1 MAVEISQIN
10 PFGSFNIGLGAIG
23 NGLAL
28 FFIVFLILGGI
39 GFLIFQRISKKQFKH
54 VIPLYKLIGN
64 VPTRVG
70 IYRAKDFAI
79 SKAGDK
85 LWFVSGV
92 KKFIPPATLQSAP
105 NEYMH
110 WEREDGEWINFVMGD
125 LDKSQKQAG
134 VKYIVQDMRS
144 QRIATNNILEQRLL
158 NKGFW
163 DKYKDLIIHLGFYLI
178 TTIMLVI
185 IFWMWSD
192 IVTDVAGL
200 VDKLDTLITKMENLK
215 CVDKINSIVPTA

>member
-1 MAVEISQIN
+1 
-10 PFGSFNIGLGAIG
+10 
-23 NGLAL
+23 
-28 FFIVFLILGGI
+28 
-39 GFLIFQRISKKQFKH
+39 
-54 VIPLYKLIGN
+54 
-64 VPTRVG
+64 
-70 IYRAKDFAI
+70 
-79 SKAGDK
+79 
-85 LWFVSGV
+85 
-92 KKFIPPATLQSAP
+92 
-105 NEYMH
+105 MH

>member
-1 MAVEISQIN
+1 MVSTSDIN
-10 PFGSFNIGLGAIG
+10 PFGSFDIGLGAIG

-28 FFIVFLILGGI
+28 FFIITLIMGGI
-39 GFLIFQRISKKQFKH
+39 GALIFMRISNKQYKH
-54 VIPLYKLIGN
+54 KIPLYKLVGN
-64 VPTRVG
+64 VPTRIGNYVA
-70 IYRAKDFAI
+70 RDFSI

-85 LWFVSGV
+85 LWFVRGL

-105 NEYMH
+105 NEFWH
-110 WEREDGEWINFVMGD
+110 WEREDGEWINFTMGD
-125 LDKSQKQAG
+125 LDKDQKEAG

-178 TTIMLVI
+178 TTIMLII

-192 IVTDVAGL
+192 IVTDVSFL
-200 VDKLDTLITKMENLK
+200 VDRLDQLITKMEGLS
-215 CVDKINSIVPTA
+215 CVEVSNSIVPA